1 MKTLEQLIRPHLR
14 KLNPCTS
21 IEEQAPLAE
30 NVIRLNANENP
41 YNKPLNRYPDPLQ
54 LELKKTLSALKKVP
68 TDNIY
73 LGNGSEEAIDLIYRI
88 FCEPKVDN
96 VVAIAPTR
104 MRYKRLAEINNI
116 GYKPVLLDTDF
127 QIQPDK
133 LLHACDQHTKVVWI
147 CSPNDPTGKPIQRDA
162 IHEILTL
169 FDGIVVVDKSFID
182 FSHQP
187 SIRHELKKYSNLIVL
202 DTMSTAYGCAALRL
216 GMAYATKEIIEL
228 FNNIKY
234 PFNISSLAQ
243 KQAIEILKDSFEI
256 DKWVST
262 IVQERTRMLHAFSVL
277 PECTQVYASEGNFF
291 LAKMKD
297 AGAIYQ
303 YLREKGISV
312 CDCSH
317 LPLCENCI
325 RVTIG
330 SKTENNLLLAALRQ
344 YY

>member
-54 LELKKTLSALKKVP
+54 LELKKTLSALKKIP

-73 LGNGSEEAIDLIYRI
+73 LGNGSEEAIDLVYRI

-116 GYKPVLLDTDF
+116 LYKSVLLDTDF
-127 QIQPDK
+127 QLQPDK

-147 CSPNDPTGKPIQRDA
+147 CSPNDPTGKPIQIAA
-162 IHEILTL
+162 ICEILTL
-169 FDGIVVVDKSFID
+169 FDGIVVVDESYID
-182 FSHQP
+182 FSRQS

-216 GMAYATKEIIEL
+216 GMAYANKDIVEL

-234 PFNISSLAQ
+234 PFNISSLTQ
-243 KQAIEILKDSFEI
+243 KQAIETLKDSFEI

-277 PECTQVYASEGNFF
+277 PECAQVYASEANFF

-297 AGAIYQ
+297 ARAIYQ

-312 CDCSH
+312 YDCSH

-344 YY
+344 Y

>member
-14 KLNPCTS
+14 KFNPCVS
-21 IEEQAPLAE
+21 LDEQAPHDE

-54 LELKKTLSALKKVP
+54 LELKKTLSALKKIP

-73 LGNGSEEAIDLIYRI
+73 LGNGSEEAIDLVYRI

-116 GYKPVLLDTDF
+116 LYKSVLLDTDF
-127 QIQPDK
+127 QLQPDK

-147 CSPNDPTGKPIQRDA
+147 CSPNDPTGKPIQIAA
-162 IHEILTL
+162 ICEILTL
-169 FDGIVVVDKSFID
+169 FDGIVVVDESYID
-182 FSHQP
+182 FSRQS

-216 GMAYATKEIIEL
+216 GMAYANKDIVEL

-234 PFNISSLAQ
+234 PFNISSLTQ
-243 KQAIEILKDSFEI
+243 KQAIETLKDSFEI

-277 PECTQVYASEGNFF
+277 PECTQVYASEANFF

-297 AGAIYQ
+297 VGAIYQ

-312 CDCSH
+312 YDCSH

-344 YY
+344 Y

>member
-54 LELKKTLSALKKVP
+54 LELKKTLSALKKIP

-73 LGNGSEEAIDLIYRI
+73 LGNGSEEAIDLVYRI

-116 GYKPVLLDTDF
+116 LYKSVLLDTDF
-127 QIQPDK
+127 QLQPDK

-147 CSPNDPTGKPIQRDA
+147 CSPNDPTGKPIQIAA
-162 IHEILTL
+162 ICEILTL
-169 FDGIVVVDKSFID
+169 FDGIVVVDESYID
-182 FSHQP
+182 FSRQS

-216 GMAYATKEIIEL
+216 GMAYANKDIVEL

-234 PFNISSLAQ
+234 PFNISSLTQ
-243 KQAIEILKDSFEI
+243 KQAIETLKDSFEI

-277 PECTQVYASEGNFF
+277 PECTQVYASEANFF

-297 AGAIYQ
+297 VGAIYQ

-312 CDCSH
+312 YDCSH

-344 YY
+344 YK

>member
-54 LELKKTLSALKKVP
+54 LELKKTLSALKKIP

-73 LGNGSEEAIDLIYRI
+73 LGNGSEEAIDLVYRI

-116 GYKPVLLDTDF
+116 GYKSVLLDTDF
-127 QIQPDK
+127 QLQPQK

-169 FDGIVVVDKSFID
+169 FDGIVVVDESFID
-182 FSHQP
+182 FSRQS

-216 GMAYATKEIIEL
+216 GMAYANKDIVEL

-234 PFNISSLAQ
+234 PFNISSLTQ

-262 IVQERTRMLHAFSVL
+262 MIQERTRMLHSFSVL
-277 PECTQVYASEGNFF
+277 PECAQVYASEANFF
-291 LAKMKD
+291 LAKMND

-312 CDCSH
+312 YDCSH

-344 YY
+344 Y

>member
-54 LELKKTLSALKKVP
+54 LELKKTLSALKKIP

-73 LGNGSEEAIDLIYRI
+73 LGNGSEEAIDLVYRI

-116 GYKPVLLDTDF
+116 GYKSVLLDTDF
-127 QIQPDK
+127 QLQPQK

-169 FDGIVVVDKSFID
+169 FDGIVVVDESYID
-182 FSHQP
+182 FSRQS
-187 SIRHELKKYSNLIVL
+187 SIRHELKKYPNLIVL

-216 GMAYATKEIIEL
+216 GMAYANKDIVEL

-234 PFNISSLAQ
+234 PFNISSLTQ

-262 IVQERTRMLHAFSVL
+262 MIQERTRMLHSFSVL
-277 PECTQVYASEGNFF
+277 PECAQVYASEANFF
-291 LAKMKD
+291 LAKMND

-312 CDCSH
+312 YDCSH

-344 YY
+344 Y

>member
-14 KLNPCTS
+14 KFNACVS
-21 IEEQAPLAE
+21 MDEQAPHDE

-68 TDNIY
+68 TDHIY
-73 LGNGSEEAIDLIYRI
+73 LGNGSKEAIDLIYRI

-116 GYKPVLLDTDF
+116 LYKSVLLDTDF
-127 QIQPDK
+127 QLQPDK

-147 CSPNDPTGKPIQRDA
+147 CSPNDPTGKPIQTDA
-162 IHEILTL
+162 IREILTL
-169 FDGIVVVDKSFID
+169 FDGIVVVDESFID

-216 GMAYATKEIIEL
+216 GMAYANKEIIEL

-234 PFNISSLAQ
+234 PFNINSLAQ

-277 PECTQVYASEGNFF
+277 PECTQVYASEANFF

-297 AGAIYQ
+297 VGAIYQ

-312 CDCSH
+312 YDCSH

-344 YY
+344 YK